1 MIPNSANF
9 IAHLGASVF
18 SIVLAFTFAT
28 QLRTRSLRPIFGLAA
43 SMQAIWLLVGSYAL
57 SHATFF
63 WYSNTHLLDSAQQL
77 FWLWALI
84 QSMQFHCTR
93 ALPQSLHLAFIP
105 LCAALLCTQ
114 LWLHFEWDARPQLTF
129 GIPGLFISLGSLL
142 CVNRLYCSTSNVR
155 LLKLICIA
163 LGTLCAYNAYYFITV
178 LTGFKPLAPDS
189 GSRVTVVLASS
200 LVLLFGSLT
209 LSKESIEPHAK
220 LALSRP
226 IILYIV
232 LFSLILAIITV
243 FTLASLHIKRSGG
256 GMSEALYLII
266 VGTSIISIIALLTS
280 TNLRNLLN
288 VLINKHLFSHKYDY
302 RREWL
307 KLINRLSK
315 PVDSQEAYGIAL
327 NVVQEIF
334 KSPGSILHLRKG
346 DYFAVASTNNFP
358 VFQEQAEL
366 APEAYTE
373 HYQSDFAKTLVD
385 KEWVFFPSQPSVSIH
400 FDQYNEFIPTWMQ
413 EIEDIWLVMPLIDET
428 RLTGFITLKQT
439 HLHTTLNWEDLDLLK
454 IIGRQIASYIESH
467 KKSEALSEAKQFETF
482 NKLSAFVMHDLKNLI
497 AQQSLLLEN
506 AAKHRDNPAF
516 IEDAFDT
523 IGGSVERLNTLL
535 KKLQRSEPEASR
547 SIDLKPIVIDAIG
560 RCSRAQPMPSLR
572 LEADRIR
579 LLAAPETL
587 CMILVHLVQNAQEA
601 TPPSGFVDVLI
612 SRDSEHIIITIED
625 NGKGMDEQFVQ
636 NSLFK
641 PFETTK
647 AGKGMGIGV
656 YQAKDY
662 IEQLGGSLT
671 VTSTINVGTSFVVK
685 LPLLRNFTEDPGAP
699 DNQNLIES

>member
-18 SIVLAFTFAT
+18 SIVLAFAFST
-28 QLRTRSLRPIFGLAA
+28 QLRTLSLRPVFGLAA

-57 SHATFF
+57 SHVTFF
-63 WYSNTHLLDSAQQL
+63 WHSSAYLLDSAQQL
-77 FWLWALI
+77 FWLWALV

-93 ALPQSLHLAFIP
+93 ALPHSLHLAFIP
-105 LCAALLCTQ
+105 FCAILLCMQ
-114 LWLHFEWDARPQLTF
+114 LWLHFEWNATPQFTF

-155 LLKLICIA
+155 LLKLICVA

-178 LTGFKPLAPDS
+178 LTGFQSLSPDS
-189 GSRVTVVLASS
+189 GARVTVVLASS

-209 LSKESIEPHAK
+209 LPKESIEPHAK

-226 IILYIV
+226 VILYIV
-232 LFSLILAIITV
+232 LFSLIVAIITV

-307 KLINRLSK
+307 KLISRLSK
-315 PVDSQEAYGIAL
+315 PANSQEAYGIAL
-327 NVVQEIF
+327 NVVQDIF
-334 KSPGSILHLRKG
+334 KSPGSALYLRRG
-346 DYFAVASTNNFP
+346 DHFSAVSTNNL
-358 VFQEQAEL
+358 L
-366 APEAYTE
+366 APQEYTE
-373 HYQSDFAKTLVD
+373 HYQSEFAKTLRE
-385 KEWVFFPSQPSVSIH
+385 KEWVFFPALPPVSIH
-400 FDQYNEFIPTWMQ
+400 FDQYNRFIPQWMHD
-413 EIEDIWLVMPLIDET
+413 IDDIWLVMPLIDET
-428 RLTGFITLKQT
+428 RLTGFIILKQT

-467 KKSEALSEAKQFETF
+467 EKSEALSEAKQFETF

-547 SIDLKPIVIDAIG
+547 SINLKPIIIDAIG
-560 RCSRAQPMPSLR
+560 RCSRTQPMPSLR

-601 TPPSGFVDVLI
+601 TPPNGFVDVLI
-612 SRDSEHIIITIED
+612 SRDSENIIITIED

-647 AGKGMGIGV
+647 TGKGMGIGV

-662 IEQLGGSLT
+662 IEQLGGSLS
-671 VTSTINVGTSFVVK
+671 VTSTINVGTTFVVK
-685 LPLLRNFTEDPGAP
+685 LPLLRNFTEDPHFIEDPNFIDG
-699 DNQNLIES
+699 QNLIEDE